1 MTKKQ
6 ARWLPPEVNA
16 WCEGEIDGS
25 EEAARKALSLSALWT
40 RTADEMRGYGETFLM
55 NHYLAAAEHE
65 RERAEQFKARAQRIR
80 DYLAGKIP
88 MEEIWSNR

>member
-1 MTKKQ
+1 MKKKQ
-6 ARWLPPEVNA
+6 APWLPPEVKS
-16 WCEGEIDGS
+16 WWEREIDGS

-40 RTADEMRGYGETFLM
+40 RTADEMRGYGETVLM
-55 NHYLAAAEHE
+55 NDYLATAEHE

-88 MEEIWSNR
+88 IEEI